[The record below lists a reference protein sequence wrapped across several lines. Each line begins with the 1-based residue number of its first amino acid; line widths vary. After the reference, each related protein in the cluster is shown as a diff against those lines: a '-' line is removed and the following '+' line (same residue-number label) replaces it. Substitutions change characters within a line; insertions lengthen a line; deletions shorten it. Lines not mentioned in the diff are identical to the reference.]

1 MLKLLAIAL
10 GGALGS
16 LLRYAVFLLVQRP
29 AGPEFPLG
37 TLAANLAGCLL
48 IGFLW
53 SSFEGTRLASEWRL
67 FIFTGFLGGFTTF
80 STFARETVQLYESGE
95 WKNALLYLSLSNVLG
110 LGLVAAGYA
119 LAKKAALFAR

>member
-1 MLKLLAIAL
+1 MLKIMAIAVGGGL
-10 GGALGS
+10 GA

-29 AGPEFPLG
+29 NGPEFPLG

-53 SSFEGTRLASEWRL
+53 SAFEGTRLANEWRL

-80 STFARETVQLYESGE
+80 STFARETTQLYEAGE
-95 WKNALLYLSLSNVLG
+95 WKSALLYLSLSNVFG
-110 LGLVAAGYA
+110 LALVMAGYA
-119 LAKKAALFAR
+119 LAKKIPLFPR